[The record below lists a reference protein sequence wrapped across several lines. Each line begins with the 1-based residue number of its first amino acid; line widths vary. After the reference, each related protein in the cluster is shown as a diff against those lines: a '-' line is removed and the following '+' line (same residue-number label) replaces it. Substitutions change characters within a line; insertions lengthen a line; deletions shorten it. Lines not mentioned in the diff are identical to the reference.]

1 MLRASST
8 RSTCFRLTG
17 LLAAF
22 LIQAPASAELLGED
36 DLSDVVRKP
45 AIGLYKGYAEF
56 KMAHYAEAHQIW
68 TALAE
73 RGMGEAWFN
82 LGILAEDG
90 LGEPKD
96 GLEARRR
103 YEKAALAGS
112 RNAALRLGTSLQT
125 NRLGPVDMDGAR
137 RWLKAAVDL
146 GDDEAAAQ
154 LAILDG
160 TAAKPVSARD
170 RRLAAARRMEADG
183 SLPDALLAY
192 RAIADAGD
200 PRGLTRLA
208 WLYEAGRGVPRN
220 LAEAARLFRQ
230 AAEAGDPEGQYALSV
245 MFDTGAGQPHDSE
258 QALRWL
264 RAAAA
269 GGYPPAIEALKAR

>member
-1 MLRASST
+1 
-8 RSTCFRLTG
+8 
-17 LLAAF
+17 
-22 LIQAPASAELLGED
+22 
-36 DLSDVVRKP
+36 VVRKP

-56 KMAHYAEAHQIW
+56 KMAHYAEAQQIW

-96 GLEARRR
+96 GQEARRR

-137 RWLKAAVDL
+137 RWLKVAVEL

-154 LAILDG
+154 LAVLDG
-160 TAAKPVSARD
+160 TTAKPVSARD
-170 RRLAAARRMEADG
+170 RQLAQARRMEADG